1 MRTLPLASLRP
12 LAVAALV
19 LLLAFAFL
27 GMRGL
32 WEPDEGRYTN
42 VALMMLDRG
51 DWLTPM
57 RNDVTGHFT
66 KPPMTYWL
74 IAASVSVFGQDA
86 WAARL
91 PIALA
96 FVACAGCVWW
106 IARHWVP
113 GREARATVVFATM
126 LAPCLAA
133 QLVTT
138 DMPLAAAEA
147 LAMACYVQARFGDAR
162 WRAPAWVG
170 MWAAF
175 GLAFLIKG
183 PPGLLPLLA
192 IGAHASLV
200 RGPRIGMAWHGVGL
214 LAFAAIALPW
224 YAMVVSRHEGLLDYF
239 LGAEVLDR
247 VASDRFQRNGEWYGW
262 AKIYVP
268 MLLVGTL
275 PWTGAWWR
283 WWRGVASRVRA
294 WRDARARACDA
305 HRLLLVLWI
314 VLPLLVFCIARSRLP
329 LYVLPLFVPIA
340 LAVACALPERLP
352 RWPWF
357 AAWVAVL
364 LGVRIVAAHW
374 PTQIDA
380 AAWAE
385 AITARVDA
393 PVRRVVFVED
403 KARWGLHLHL
413 DAQVERHSR
422 EARDE
427 PAFGRGFDA
436 HFATALATGA
446 VAGTVYVVPVALW
459 EELQAV
465 VEAEGFIA
473 HAHGEP
479 HLGRQ
484 VFGLRPSR

>member
-1 MRTLPLASLRP
+1 MPRSPRFVA
-12 LAVAALV
+12 ACVAALAV
-19 LLLAFAFL
+19 SLAFCFL
-27 GMRGL
+27 GLRGV
-32 WEPDEGRYTN
+32 WDPDEGRYTN
-42 VALMMLDRG
+42 VALVMLDTG

-57 RNDVTGHFT
+57 RNGETGHWT

-74 IAASVSVFGQDA
+74 VAASVAVFGQHA

-96 FVACAGCVWW
+96 YLLCAWFAGRT
-106 IARHWVP
+106 ARVLAP
-113 GREARATVVFATM
+113 GSGTKASLVFATM
-126 LAPCLAA
+126 LAPFGAA
-133 QLVTT
+133 HLVTT
-138 DMPLAAAEA
+138 DFLLAAACA
-147 LAMACYVQARFGDAR
+147 AAMHAYVRSRFGAHPDPR
-162 WRAPAWVG
+162 WLAAMG
-170 MWAAF
+170 AAF
-175 GLAFLIKG
+175 GVAFLIKG
-183 PPGLLPLLA
+183 PPGLLPALA
-192 IGAHASLV
+192 IAVFAAIVRVPGAG
-200 RGPRIGMAWHGVGL
+200 RWRWHGVGL
-214 LAFAAIALPW
+214 ACFAAVALPW
-224 YAMVVSRHEGLLDYF
+224 YMVVVARHEGLLAYF
-239 LGAEVLDR
+239 LGAELVDR
-247 VASDRFQRNGEWYGW
+247 VATNRFDRNGEWYGW
-262 AKIYVP
+262 LKVYGP
-268 MLLVGTL
+268 MLLLGSL
-275 PWTGAWWR
+275 PWTGALWR
-283 WWRGVASRVRA
+283 WLRTWPTTLRGG
-294 WRDARARACDA
+294 RDATLREARADQW
-305 HRLLLVLWI
+305 LLLAWI
-314 VLPLLVFCIARSRLP
+314 GLPLLVFCFAQSRLP